1 MKFNELCEKRQ
12 KEELEKLLDNQYIV
26 EVYKWEHQ
34 QNNQIS
40 FDQEWIKDY
49 VCRCDWNFDG
59 IN

>member
-49 VCRCDWNFDG
+49 VCRTDWNFDG